1 MTLAG
6 WPTRT
11 DTRWMTDPGK
21 GIERDLDAADDEA
34 TDEEAPQDVE
44 TAAPVDLGA
53 TVTLSP
59 EALAALL
66 EEVKKGKRQD

>member
-1 MTLAG
+1 
-6 WPTRT
+6 
-11 DTRWMTDPGK
+11 MTDPRK
-21 GIERDLDAADDEA
+21 GIEQNDDAADEA
-34 TDEEAPQDVE
+34 TDEAAPQDVE